1 MEDLRAIPPGYMTV
15 GEVAKKMGVTVRT
28 LQYYDRE
35 ELLCPSAQSNG
46 GRRLYTD
53 KDLIK
58 LHQILSL
65 KSLGF
70 SLKDIRNR
78 LISLDRPADVAD
90 ALTQQAADIRG
101 KIDALTAS
109 LEQIEKLRAEVL
121 QMHTVDFK
129 KYADIIVNL
138 QMNNSF
144 YYLIKRFDDQ
154 ILDHLRMR
162 FDKVSGLAFMEKFNR
177 LSDAVLLLQKS
188 NVPPNSD
195 KAQHLA
201 GKFWELINEF
211 TDGDMS
217 LLPKLM
223 EIGRFD
229 EAQNEWEEKQAL
241 VSAYL
246 ESAFDIYFSAQG
258 VNPFEEGTT

>member
-1 MEDLRAIPPGYMTV
+1 MEDYRAIPPGYMTV
-15 GEVAKKMGVTVRT
+15 GEMAKRMGVTVRT

-35 ELLCPSAQSNG
+35 DLLCPSAQSDG

-70 SLKDIRNR
+70 SLKDIRTR
-78 LISLDRPADVAD
+78 LASLDRPADVAD
-90 ALTQQAADIRG
+90 ALTQQAADIRE
-101 KIDALTAS
+101 KIDALTTS
-109 LEQIEKLRAEVL
+109 LEQIEKLKAEVL
-121 QMHTVDFK
+121 QMQTVDFK

-138 QMNNSF
+138 QMNNTF

-154 ILDHLRMR
+154 TLDHLRKR
-162 FDKVSGLAFMEKFNR
+162 FDKESGLAFMQKFNR
-177 LSDAVLLLQKS
+177 LSDAILLLQES

-195 KAQHLA
+195 KAQRLA
-201 GKFWELINEF
+201 GEFWDLIIEF
-211 TDGDMS
+211 TNGDMS
-217 LLPKLM
+217 LLPKLA

-229 EAQNEWEEKQAL
+229 GAKTEWEEKQAL

-246 ESAFDIYFSAQG
+246 EPAFEIYFSAQG
-258 VNPFEEGTT
+258 ANPFEEDTT

>member
-1 MEDLRAIPPGYMTV
+1 
-15 GEVAKKMGVTVRT
+15 
-28 LQYYDRE
+28 
-35 ELLCPSAQSNG
+35 
-46 GRRLYTD
+46 
-53 KDLIK
+53 
-58 LHQILSL
+58 
-65 KSLGF
+65 
-70 SLKDIRNR
+70 
-78 LISLDRPADVAD
+78 
-90 ALTQQAADIRG
+90 
-101 KIDALTAS
+101 
-109 LEQIEKLRAEVL
+109 
-121 QMHTVDFK
+121 MHTVDFK